1 MTSYLIDLHNLEYH
15 GRGETTKVSDLK
27 IMDRHDMVDL
37 RAKVQEENKVN
48 NQQLQ
53 QFVEMDLVPSAS
65 GRASTGEYG

>member
-53 QFVEMDLVPSAS
+53 
-65 GRASTGEYG
+65 